1 MYFRQMKLL
10 DACTASI
17 YAHVAAR
24 LFVVVHK
31 YLGMM
36 AAAGL
41 AVSCVAAL
49 PIVLKKTSF
58 LPQAAEAE
66 AKEVQRKQQ

>member
-1 MYFRQMKLL
+1 MI
-10 DACTASI
+10 DACTAGL
-17 YAHVAAR
+17 YAHVAAS
-24 LFVVVHK
+24 LFGVVHK

-49 PIVLKKTSF
+49 PVVLKNTNF

-66 AKEVQRKQQ
+66 AKETQRKQQ